1 MKFTG
6 KLKEPII
13 DFKTRRVTILFEPYE
28 DFLQTYDELKGYDK
42 LSLEIKPYRRKRSL
56 DANALLWHCLDEIAK
71 YIGTDKWSVYLK
83 MLRRYGVFTYIVV
96 KKSAIRKMMEQWREC
111 EIVGEIDING
121 ESAVQLLC
129 YFGSSTYDTSE
140 FSRLLDGV
148 ISEMEEMGIRTPTS
162 KEMRRSLDEWER
174 SKNGKTSKDIQ
185 DTK

>member
-1 MKFTG
+1 MRFTG
-6 KLKEPII
+6 DLRKPLIDCDTMRPLII
-13 DFKTRRVTILFEPYE
+13 FSPNE
-28 DFLQTYDELKGYDK
+28 DFSQAYEELKDCKK
-42 LSLEIKPYRRKRSL
+42 LSLEIKRYRRKRSL
-56 DANALLWHCLDEIAK
+56 DANGLLWHCLDEIAK
-71 YIGTDKWSVYLK
+71 HIHTDKWSVYLK

-96 KKSAIRKMMEQWREC
+96 KKSAVEKMMEQWREC

-148 ISEMEEMGIRTPTS
+148 ISEMKEMGIQTPTS
-162 KEMRRSLDEWER
+162 KEMRRSLDEWGKL
-174 SKNGKTSKDIQ
+174 KNGKTSTDIQ